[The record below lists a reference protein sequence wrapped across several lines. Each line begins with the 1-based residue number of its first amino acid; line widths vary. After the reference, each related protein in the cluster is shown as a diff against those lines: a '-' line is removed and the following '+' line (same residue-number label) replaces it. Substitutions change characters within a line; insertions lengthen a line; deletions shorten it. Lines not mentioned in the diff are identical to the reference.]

1 MTTRFALIAALLI
14 VLPTQ
19 AVAQSGNTPA
29 LPVLRAS
36 VTVSDDVV
44 RVGDFV
50 SNAGEAAQ
58 IALFRAPDPGTV
70 GILQVGQVI
79 AALRNH
85 HVIGV
90 DAQDIR
96 EVEVARSSRPI
107 AAPEIRE
114 RVARALA
121 NRNGLGNAADIG
133 LTFDR
138 DIPTLQLN
146 PAQTGRMEVAS
157 ARYNQ
162 ISRRFDVLF
171 EIAGETTAPIR
182 LRFTGV
188 AIETVET
195 AVLTRAIE
203 RGDVIKASDIS
214 VERRPKSDV
223 QGDVALAGDVI
234 GLAARRPIRT
244 GQLLRAV
251 DLIKPELVQRDQ
263 SVTLVL
269 DTPGVHLTIAGKAV
283 ESGSAGDVISVMN
296 LQSKRVIQGTV
307 IGPGQVRVSSP
318 TSRLT
323 TAALPAQPTAP
334 RRNVE

>member
-1 MTTRFALIAALLI
+1 MMTRFALIAAFL
-14 VLPTQ
+14 VALP
-19 AVAQSGNTPA
+19 AQTIAQNSNAPTF
-29 LPVLRAS
+29 PVLRSS
-36 VTVSDDVV
+36 VTVSDDIV

-58 IALFRAPDPGTV
+58 IPLFRAPDPGTV
-70 GILQVGQVI
+70 GILQASQII

-90 DAQDIR
+90 DTQDIR
-96 EVEVARSSRPI
+96 EVEVSRASRPI
-107 AAPEIRE
+107 AAPEIRD
-114 RVARALA
+114 RIARALA

-133 LTFDR
+133 ITFDR

-146 PAQTGRMEVAS
+146 PAKTGAIEVAS

-162 ISRRFDVLF
+162 ISRRFDVTL
-171 EIAGETTAPIR
+171 EIAGESATPMR
-182 LRFTGV
+182 LRYTGT

-195 AVLTRAIE
+195 AVLTRSLE
-203 RGDVIKASDIS
+203 RSEVIKATDIT

-223 QGDVALAGDVI
+223 QGDVALAGEVI
-234 GLAARRPIRT
+234 GLAAKRPMRN
-244 GQLLRAV
+244 GQLLRAA

-263 SVTLVL
+263 NVTLVFN
-269 DTPGVHLTIAGKAV
+269 TPGVHLTIAGKAA
-283 ESGSAGDVISVMN
+283 ESGSAGDLISVMN

-323 TAALPAQPTAP
+323 TASLPVQPTAS

>member
-1 MTTRFALIAALLI
+1 MTARFALIAAFL
-14 VLPTQ
+14 VALPAQ
-19 AVAQSGNTPA
+19 AIAQTSQAPVV
-29 LPVLRAS
+29 PVLRAS
-36 VTVSDDVV
+36 VTVSDDIV

-58 IALFRAPDPGTV
+58 IPVFRAPDPGTV
-70 GILQVGQVI
+70 GVLQVAQVI

-90 DAQDIR
+90 DVQDIR
-96 EVEVARSSRPI
+96 EVEVARASRPI

-133 LTFDR
+133 ITFDR

-146 PAQTGRMEVAS
+146 PAQTGAMEAVS

-171 EIAGETTAPIR
+171 EIGGESTAPLR
-182 LRFTGV
+182 LRFTGI

-195 AVLTRAIE
+195 AVLTRTVE
-203 RGDVIKASDIS
+203 RGEVIKPTDIS
-214 VERRPKSDV
+214 VERKPKSDV
-223 QGDVALAGDVI
+223 QGDVALARDVV
-234 GLAARRPIRT
+234 GLAAKRPIRA
-244 GQLLRAV
+244 GQLLRAT
-251 DLIKPELVQRDQ
+251 DLNKPELVQRDQ
-263 SVTLVL
+263 GVTLVL
-269 DTPGVHLTIAGKAV
+269 NTPGVHLTIAGKAV

-296 LQSKRVIQGTV
+296 LQSKRVVQGTV

-323 TAALPAQPTAP
+323 TAALPSHPTAS